1 MTHRLIDSAE
11 QAGVYIGGGDG
22 DDAADGDD
30 QAAVA
35 FDAFDMSLGTFEGA
49 AGDHHAVALMVFG
62 SVVAQQREALASS
75 TDDETEHFHLTV
87 GNHGSLSALGVV
99 VYPCLSMVVH
109 NKMSH
114 VGLAAVQKK
123 Q

>member
-1 MTHRLIDSAE
+1 MTHRLINSAK
-11 QAGVYIGGGDG
+11 QARVYVGGGYSHY
-22 DDAADGDD
+22 AADGDD
-30 QAAVA
+30 QAAVT
-35 FDAFDMSLGTFEGA
+35 FDAFDVTLGTFEGA
-49 AGDHHAVALMVFG
+49 TGDHHAVALMVFG
-62 SVVAQQREALASS
+62 SVVAQHLQSVASS

-109 NKMSH
+109 NKMRH

>member
-1 MTHRLIDSAE
+1 MY
-11 QAGVYIGGGDG
+11 VGGGDG

-35 FDAFDMSLGTFEGA
+35 FDAFDMSLGTFEGTT
-49 AGDHHAVALMVFG
+49 GDHHTVALMVFG
-62 SVVAQQREALASS
+62 SVVSQQREALASGR
-75 TDDETEHFHLTV
+75 DHETEHFHLTV
-87 GNHGSLSALGVV
+87 RDHGGLSVLGVV

-109 NKMSH
+109 NKMRH
-114 VGLAAVQKK
+114 VGLATMQKK

>member
-1 MTHRLIDSAE
+1 M
-11 QAGVYIGGGDG
+11 YIGGGDG

-30 QAAVA
+30 QTTVA
-35 FDAFDMSLGTFEGA
+35 FDAFDVPLGTFEGA
-49 AGDHHAVALMVFG
+49 TGDHHAVALMVFG
-62 SVVAQQREALASS
+62 SVVSQQRESITS
-75 TDDETEHFHLTV
+75 GTDDETEHFHLTV
-87 GNHGSLSALGVV
+87 RDHGGLSALGVV

-109 NKMSH
+109 NKMRH